1 MEQLK
6 QWTPIK
12 IEWLD
17 PERSDGWQS
26 IDEIK
31 HQIIPVVTLGFLYRQ
46 DENLVTI
53 VSSKTDEEAM
63 AVLTIPTC
71 IIKNIEEIKI

>member
-26 IDEIK
+26 IDDIK
-31 HQIIPVVTLGFLYRQ
+31 HQIAPVITLGFLYKQ
-46 DENLVTI
+46 DEKLVTV
-53 VSSKTDEEAM
+53 VSSKTNEEVL
-63 AVLTIPTC
+63 AVLSIPTC
-71 IIKNIEEIKI
+71 VIKNIEEIKI